1 MTASKSRGALHH
13 LGLFKTSLH
22 GSNLSLKHVH
32 RQFPNQFQTKAYCGG
47 EKIHNQSSTH
57 AQTKREAM
65 YKPKHIYT
73 SVNSHNY
80 RTSLFIYLPGGLDL
94 WISPRQH
101 TSGSSIQTNS
111 PRARHLQCF
120 IALAAL
126 PSLHLQGAKPP
137 TCCWGLAFES

>member
-1 MTASKSRGALHH
+1 MTASKSRGALHYP
-13 LGLFKTSLH
+13 GLFKTSLH

-47 EKIHNQSSTH
+47 EKIHNQSSTD

-80 RTSLFIYLPGGLDL
+80 RTSPFYILARRVRSLDFSKETY
-94 WISPRQH
+94 IQVQH
-101 TSGSSIQTNS
+101 PNQLATSSTPSMLHCSRGTSEPPPAVSQTSNLLLG
-111 PRARHLQCF
+111 PCF
-120 IALAAL
+120 
-126 PSLHLQGAKPP
+126 
-137 TCCWGLAFES
+137 